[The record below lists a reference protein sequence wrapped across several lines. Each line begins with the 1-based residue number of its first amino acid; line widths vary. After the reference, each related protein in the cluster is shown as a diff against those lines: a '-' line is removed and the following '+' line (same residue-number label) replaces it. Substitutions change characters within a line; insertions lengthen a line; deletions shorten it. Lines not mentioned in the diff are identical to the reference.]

1 MGRVISGLEI
11 FLREPPAWAADAR
24 LGLLSHAPSVGP
36 DLAGARELVARR
48 FPGRLTIL
56 FSPQHGLLGEKQDNM
71 IASGD
76 FADPVLHLPVVSLYG
91 PRLTPPPEALELV
104 DVILVDLVDVGTR
117 VYTFAATLA
126 KVMAAAAPL
135 QKKVVVLDRPNPIGG
150 SAVEGNV
157 LRPEWAS
164 LVGPYPLP
172 MRHGFSLGELA
183 RYYNVTQAINCDLTV
198 IPAAGW
204 RRGDYFDA
212 TGSPG
217 CCRLQISP
225 PWMPPSSTPARSSW
239 KAPISPKGGAPPGL
253 LNCSA
258 PRSWNPGASWTA
270 SRKIELPGVILRTAC
285 FEPTFHKWAG
295 ELCRGFQLHVT
306 DRRTFKP
313 YYTTL
318 ALLGIIRE
326 LYPEQFAWRQP
337 PYEYENGAPAHRPPH
352 RRRPDPPG
360 PGKRPDRGG
369 TGEPPGRKT
378 WPGSWKCGGSF
389 CCIRSD

>member
-1 MGRVISGLEI
+1 MNRVASGLEI
-11 FLREPPAWAADAR
+11 FLREPPAWAAGTR

-48 FPGRLTIL
+48 FSGRLTTL

-71 IASGD
+71 IASAD
-76 FADPVLHLPVVSLYG
+76 FADPVLGLPVVSLYG
-91 PRLTPPPEALELV
+91 PRLTPPPEALAVV

-135 QKKVVVLDRPNPIGG
+135 GKRVVVLDRPNPIGG
-150 SAVEGNV
+150 TAVEGNV

-212 TGSPG
+212 TGLPWVLPSPNLPTLDG
-217 CCRLQISP
+217 ALVYPGQVLLEGTNLSEGRGTTRPFELF
-225 PWMPPSSTPARSSW
+225 
-239 KAPISPKGGAPPGL
+239 GAPWLEPGRIL
-253 LNCSA
+253 DRLK
-258 PRSWNPGASWTA
+258 T
-270 SRKIELPGVILRTAC
+270 IELPGVILRTAC
-285 FEPTFHKWAG
+285 FEPTFHKFAG

-306 DRRTFKP
+306 DRHTFKP

-318 ALLGIIRE
+318 ALLRVIRE
-326 LYPEQFAWRQP
+326 LYPQQFAWRQP
-337 PYEYENGAPAHRPPH
+337 PYEYENERLPIDLLTGDDAIRH
-352 RRRPDPPG
+352 G
-360 PGKRPDRGG
+360 LERGQ
-369 TGEPPGRKT
+369 TAAQLETAWQEDLARFMEVRQEFLLYPQ
-378 WPGSWKCGGSF
+378 
-389 CCIRSD
+389 

>member
-1 MGRVISGLEI
+1 MGRVRSGLES

-24 LGLLSHAPSVGP
+24 MGLLSHAPSVGP
-36 DLAGARELVARR
+36 NLAGARELVANC
-48 FPGRLTIL
+48 FPGRLTVL

-71 IASGD
+71 IASAD

-91 PRLTPPPEALELV
+91 PRLAPPPEALELV

-135 QKKVVVLDRPNPIGG
+135 DKKVVVLDRPNPISG
-150 SAVEGNV
+150 SAVEGNL

-183 RYYNVTQAINCDLTV
+183 RYYNVTQDLGCDLTV
-198 IPAAGW
+198 IPAVGW
-204 RRGDYFDA
+204 RRGDYHDA
-212 TGSPG
+212 TGLPWVLPSPNLPTLDAAIVYPG
-217 CCRLQISP
+217 QVLLEGTNLSEGRGTTRPFELFGAPFLEPGRLLDRLQK
-225 PWMPPSSTPARSSW
+225 T
-239 KAPISPKGGAPPGL
+239 
-253 LNCSA
+253 
-258 PRSWNPGASWTA
+258 
-270 SRKIELPGVILRTAC
+270 ELPGVLLRTAC

-306 DRRTFKP
+306 DRQAFKP

-318 ALLGIIRE
+318 ALLAVIRE

-337 PYEYENGAPAHRPPH
+337 PYEYESVRLPFDLLTGDDLIRTGLEDGLTAAELEESWQNDLARFMEV
-352 RRRPDPPG
+352 RREFLLYP
-360 PGKRPDRGG
+360 
-369 TGEPPGRKT
+369 E
-378 WPGSWKCGGSF
+378 
-389 CCIRSD
+389 

>member
-1 MGRVISGLEI
+1 MNRVASGLEI
-11 FLREPPAWAADAR
+11 FLREPPAWVADAR

-48 FPGRLTIL
+48 FPGRLQIL

-71 IASGD
+71 IASAD
-76 FADPVLHLPVVSLYG
+76 FADPVLGLPVVSLYG
-91 PRLTPPPEALELV
+91 PRLTPPPEALAAV

-126 KVMAAAAPL
+126 KVMEAAAPL
-135 QKKVVVLDRPNPIGG
+135 GKKIVVLDRPNPISGA
-150 SAVEGNV
+150 AVEGNV
-157 LRPEWAS
+157 LRPGWAS

-183 RYYNVTQAINCDLTV
+183 RFYNVTQNINCDLTV

-204 RRGDYFDA
+204 RRGDYHDA
-212 TGSPG
+212 TGLPWVLPSPNLPTLEAAMVYPG
-217 CCRLQISP
+217 QVLLEGANLSEGRGTTRPFELF
-225 PWMPPSSTPARSSW
+225 
-239 KAPISPKGGAPPGL
+239 GAPFLEPGRIL
-253 LNCSA
+253 DRL
-258 PRSWNPGASWTA
+258 RT
-270 SRKIELPGVILRTAC
+270 IDLPGVILRTAC

-313 YYTTL
+313 YFTTL
-318 ALLGIIRE
+318 ALLGVIRD

-337 PYEYENGAPAHRPPH
+337 PYEYENERLPFDLLTGDDLI
-352 RRRPDPPG
+352 RRGLENGLTVPELEAAWQDDLNRFMEVRREFLLYP
-360 PGKRPDRGG
+360 
-369 TGEPPGRKT
+369 E
-378 WPGSWKCGGSF
+378 
-389 CCIRSD
+389 

>member
-1 MGRVISGLEI
+1 VGGVASGLEI
-11 FLREPPAWAADAR
+11 FLREPPAWAAGAR

-36 DLAGARELVARR
+36 DLTSARELIARR
-48 FPGRLTIL
+48 FPGRLQVL

-71 IASGD
+71 IPSAD

-91 PRLTPPPEALELV
+91 PRLTPPPEALAAV
-104 DVILVDLVDVGTR
+104 DVILVDLIDVGTR

-126 KVMAAAAPL
+126 KVMAAAARL
-135 QKKVVVLDRPNPIGG
+135 DKQVVVLDRPNPIGG
-150 SAVEGNV
+150 RVVEGNL

-164 LVGPYPLP
+164 FVGPYPLP

-183 RYYNVTQAINCDLTV
+183 RYYNVTQDINCDLTV

-204 RRGDYFDA
+204 RRGDYYDA
-212 TGSPG
+212 IGLPWVLPSPNLPTLDAAIVYPG
-217 CCRLQISP
+217 QVLLEGTNLSEGRGTTRPFELF
-225 PWMPPSSTPARSSW
+225 
-239 KAPISPKGGAPPGL
+239 GAPFLEPERI
-253 LNCSA
+253 LN
-258 PRSWNPGASWTA
+258 RL
-270 SRKIELPGVILRTAC
+270 REIELPGVVLRTAC

-318 ALLGIIRE
+318 ALLGVIRQ

-337 PYEYENGAPAHRPPH
+337 PYEYETVRLPFDLLAGDDAIRQGLEYGLTA
-352 RRRPDPPG
+352 
-360 PGKRPDRGG
+360 
-369 TGEPPGRKT
+369 GEIEA
-378 WPGSWKCGGSF
+378 SWQEDLARF
-389 CCIRSD
+389 MEVRQEFLLYPEE

>member
-1 MGRVISGLEI
+1 MGRVAAGLEI
-11 FLREPPAWAADAR
+11 FLREPPAWAAAAR

-36 DLAGARELVARR
+36 GLTDARELVARY
-48 FPGRLTIL
+48 FPGRLKIL

-71 IASGD
+71 IASAD
-76 FADPVLHLPVVSLYG
+76 FVDPVLGLPVVSLYG
-91 PRLTPPPEALELV
+91 PRLTPPPEALAAV
-104 DVILVDLVDVGTR
+104 DVILADLVDVGTR

-135 QKKVVVLDRPNPIGG
+135 GKKVVVLDRPNPISG
-150 SAVEGNV
+150 SAVEGNL

-183 RYYNVTQAINCDLTV
+183 RYYNATQGINCDLEV

-204 RRGDYFDA
+204 RRGDYHDL
-212 TGSPG
+212 TGLPWVLPSPNLPTLDTAIVYPG
-217 CCRLQISP
+217 QVLLEGTNLSEGRGTTRPFELFGAPFLEPGRILDRLQ
-225 PWMPPSSTPARSSW
+225 
-239 KAPISPKGGAPPGL
+239 
-253 LNCSA
+253 
-258 PRSWNPGASWTA
+258 
-270 SRKIELPGVILRTAC
+270 KIELPGVILRTAC

-295 ELCRGFQLHVT
+295 ELCRGFQIHVT

-326 LYPEQFAWRQP
+326 LYPDQFAWRQP
-337 PYEYENGAPAHRPPH
+337 PYEYETERLPIDLLTGDDAIRRGLENGRSAAELEASWQDDLGRFMEV
-352 RRRPDPPG
+352 RREFLLYP
-360 PGKRPDRGG
+360 
-369 TGEPPGRKT
+369 E
-378 WPGSWKCGGSF
+378 
-389 CCIRSD
+389 